1 METEE
6 VTTCFRHHDRETGR
20 RCSRCERYAC
30 SDCLVQ
36 AAVGSQCFECVKA
49 ARPPAKERLRRWNA
63 TQGALATKVIIGL
76 NLAVYLLTTVT
87 STGRNAT
94 NIEARLVVDAFD
106 VHAGELYRLVTSGF
120 VHFGIFHI
128 GMNMV
133 LLYRFGEGLERVLG
147 KPRFV
152 LLFTASLL
160 GGSFGALL
168 LSPHAA
174 TGGASGAVFGLLG
187 ATAIGMRQRGVSM
200 SEGGVGGL
208 IVINLVLS
216 VALPG
221 ISLGGHVGGLV
232 AGGLVGAAM
241 LRTPETKHTKTQSIA
256 VAVVVI
262 VVAVVGSIV
271 ISAAN

>member
-6 VTTCFRHHDRETGR
+6 VTTCYRHPDRETGR
-20 RCSRCERYAC
+20 RCNRCDRYAC

-36 AAVGSQCFECVKA
+36 AAVGSQCVDCVKA
-49 ARPPAKERLRRWNA
+49 GRPPAKERMRRWNA
-63 TQGALATKVIIGL
+63 AQGVLATKVIVGI
-76 NLAVYLLTTVT
+76 NIVVYLLTSASRTLD
-87 STGRNAT
+87 
-94 NIEARLVVDAFD
+94 ARLDVNAFD
-106 VHAGELYRLVTSGF
+106 VHAGEWYRLISSGF
-120 VHFGIFHI
+120 LHFGIFHI

-147 KPRFV
+147 RPRYL
-152 LLFTASLL
+152 LLFFAALL

-168 LSPHAA
+168 LSPNAF

-187 ATAIGMRQRGVSM
+187 ATAVGMRQRGINL

-241 LRTPETKHTKTQSIA
+241 LRTPETQSTKLQGIAIGVVAIAVLFVASIA
-256 VAVVVI
+256 
-262 VVAVVGSIV
+262 
-271 ISAAN
+271 ISAR